1 MTMEEEIAILISEIR
16 GIQLQLRIVEERL
29 RGLIPTEKEREGFPD
44 LMGLWAGADFSEEEI
59 KEAEIKVKEF
69 PK

>member
-1 MTMEEEIAILISEIR
+1 MTREEDIAILISEIK
-16 GIQLQLRIVEERL
+16 GIQLQLRVLEERI
-29 RGLIPTEKEREGFPD
+29 RGLIPTEKERKGFPD